1 MWVREATKL
10 TTCYQPS
17 GIVGSTSWQLV
28 LQISQVATDEMRGV
42 ALNGHFYQL
51 SQHKQY
57 LTIIYRKLKEGI
69 GIHIKRKADHWPTNI
84 FSVSFTFHLAW
95 EADLQI
101 SPLPCHRFPQKGFL
115 LCSRSSKLVI
125 ICFFLQFVKREEEGT
140 QNWKAKAKTKTP
152 PLGVWHKKL
161 SHKAKLAL
169 VSIAINGSTQSSLW
183 PL

>member
-57 LTIIYRKLKEGI
+57 LTIIYRKSKEGI
-69 GIHIKRKADHWPTNI
+69 GIEIKRKAAHWPTNI
-84 FSVSFTFHLAW
+84 FSVSFTFHPA
-95 EADLQI
+95 I
-101 SPLPCHRFPQKGFL
+101 CLPEKLTCRYPP
-115 LCSRSSKLVI
+115 CLVI
-125 ICFFLQFVKREEEGT
+125 VSLKKASFYALGQASWSLFAFSSILSKERRRGPRIEKQKLKRL
-140 QNWKAKAKTKTP
+140 
-152 PLGVWHKKL
+152 PLEYDIKSCHTRL
-161 SHKAKLAL
+161 LAL
-169 VSIAINGSTQSSLW
+169 KLT
-183 PL
+183 

>member
-57 LTIIYRKLKEGI
+57 LTISQ
-69 GIHIKRKADHWPTNI
+69 IKGRNRHWAKKKSIPLANQNI
-84 FSVSFTFHLAW
+84 FSVSFSIHPA
-95 EADLQI
+95 I
-101 SPLPCHRFPQKGFL
+101 CLPEKLTCRYPP
-115 LCSRSSKLVI
+115 CLVI
-125 ICFFLQFVKREEEGT
+125 VSLKKASFYALGQASWSLFAFSSILSKGKRRGPRIEK
-140 QNWKAKAKTKTP
+140 QKLKRL
-152 PLGVWHKKL
+152 PLEYDINSCHTRL
-161 SHKAKLAL
+161 SLHTMHNA
-169 VSIAINGSTQSSLW
+169 
-183 PL
+183 